1 MTKAAHQQPS
11 DNAAAPRR
19 DLEGL
24 VGYQLRRVGAQVV
37 KELSRIFGVVGL
49 APGQF
54 SILMLIAEHP
64 GCFQMDLARLANV
77 DRSTLVPMIERL
89 AQLKFIK
96 RSQSD
101 TDRRAF
107 HLQVTARGRKAIDQV
122 MPDLRAFEETLT
134 DAMSAREKTSLLRS
148 LRHVEEA
155 LLRTQSTE

>member
-1 MTKAAHQQPS
+1 MAKATHQQPS
-11 DNAAAPRR
+11 DDTAASRR
-19 DLEGL
+19 DLAGL

-37 KELSRIFGVVGL
+37 KELSRIFSVAGL

-89 AQLKFIK
+89 ARLKFIK

-107 HLQVTARGRKAIDQV
+107 HLQVTARGRTAIDEV
-122 MPDLRAFEETLT
+122 MPELRAFEETLT
-134 DAMSAREKTSLLRS
+134 DTMNTREKTALLRS

-155 LLRTQSTE
+155 LLRRQGTE

>member
-1 MTKAAHQQPS
+1 MGKTAHLQTS
-11 DNAAAPRR
+11 DDTAAPGR

-24 VGYQLRRVGAQVV
+24 VGYQLRRVGAEVV
-37 KELSRIFGVVGL
+37 KELSRIFSAVDL

-54 SILMLIAEHP
+54 SILMLIAEHS

-89 AQLKFIK
+89 ARLKFIK

-107 HLQVTARGRKAIDQV
+107 HLQVTARGRKAIDEV
-122 MPDLRAFEETLT
+122 MPGLGDFEQTLT
-134 DAMSAREKTSLLRS
+134 NAMSAREKTALLRS

-155 LLRTQSTE
+155 LLRRQGTE